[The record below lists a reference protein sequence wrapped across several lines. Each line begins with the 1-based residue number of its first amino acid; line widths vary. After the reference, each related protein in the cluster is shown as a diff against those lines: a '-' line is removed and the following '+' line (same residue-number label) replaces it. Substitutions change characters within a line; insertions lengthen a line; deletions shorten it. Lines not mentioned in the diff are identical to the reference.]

1 MGFIIWFRRFS
12 QCYSFEKRIL
22 REGSRKTEKNDAG
35 KGKKKNYPCIF
46 AGRGGDPS
54 LGGVFFGI
62 FWLLCFLEDIPQDV
76 TIYTLQLASFTGIAV
91 LIVRF
96 IRYRKRCKT
105 LELLTKDPRDKIEA
119 FPNPDTL
126 SEKLYRQIIG

>member
-1 MGFIIWFRRFS
+1 MQEKGRKKNP
-12 QCYSFEKRIL
+12 EKRIILAFL
-22 REGSRKTEKNDAG
+22 REEAG
-35 KGKKKNYPCIF
+35 I
-46 AGRGGDPS
+46 
-54 LGGVFFGI
+54 LLWVVFFIGI

-126 SEKLYRQIIG
+126 SEKLYRQIIGQYERELRKEEQQMDD